1 MNLAAVIRSEQ
12 KLLLPT
18 YDRQKV
24 LFTRGRGV
32 YL

>member
-1 MNLAAVIRSEQ
+1 MSLTAVMKAEQ

-18 YDRQKV
+18 YDLQKV

-32 YL
+32 